1 MVYLDIII
9 HFCYFVFAKCYYMK
23 QIYIIAT
30 LVMIVLTGCKSDK
43 KDSQEEVKQMFQI
56 ESVVEDTG
64 LKRMQVSRIN
74 QEFAC

>member
-1 MVYLDIII
+1 
-9 HFCYFVFAKCYYMK
+9 MK

-30 LVMIVLTGCKSDK
+30 LVMAFLTGCKSDK

-56 ESVVEDTG
+56 ESVDEDTG

-74 QEFAC
+74 QEFVCKGKIRQGHSRSHLRGG